1 MPRPEPGP
9 EPGPESVSDSRPDAK
24 APPTPDAN
32 ANPDAGSLLVFAG
45 PWFEPSMSEPVYRG
59 EVRGDSDIVSCRGG
73 VPRLMRGEFRDPLA
87 DAEPDADDASEKLV
101 SASLG
106 IDPETTST

>member
-1 MPRPEPGP
+1 MPA
-9 EPGPESVSDSRPDAK
+9 AK
-24 APPTPDAN
+24 P
-32 ANPDAGSLLVFAG
+32 LLVFAG
-45 PWFEPSMSEPVYRG
+45 PWLELSMSEPVYLG
-59 EVRGDSDIVSCRGG
+59 DVCGDSDVVSCWGG

-106 IDPETTST
+106 IDPETIGT